1 MQTLFLEISFLTSF
15 KGWLLALIV
24 FFLSKKAYSCDY
36 IDNKMLETILL
47 RH

>member
-1 MQTLFLEISFLTSF
+1 MTAS
-15 KGWLLALIV
+15 LIV